1 MNEIP
6 EDFEQFLYWV
16 KETTEKRWAN
26 FSVSKKDGNWWN
38 HKHELFE
45 GAKWINQLDDSEIDA
60 LEIKWNIK
68 FSKNHR
74 SFLKILHTVDK
85 YEAQEDTETGEIYV
99 EDLPLFHDWRNEKM
113 IAERFDFPFNLINED
128 FFDERSKC
136 WLKSWGPKPD
146 DAVEC
151 LKIIASWRKKM
162 PVAIPINSHRYQV
175 VSKGGQDGHILSTY
189 GFDTLLYNL
198 DLKQHLLHELRW
210 DLGLDEREYD
220 DNEEDSK
227 PAPFM
232 ISKAINEL
240 NGEKEDDESEH
251 LDKGEEEYT
260 IWLAERRKAYEP
272 IPYWEELILYYSSG
286 WDTIGLQFPYEKYGA
301 VTLIVKADSLEQKT
315 VL

>member
-1 MNEIP
+1 MNDIP

-38 HKHELFE
+38 HKHDLFE
-45 GAKWINQLDDSEIDA
+45 GAKWINQLDEAEIDD

-85 YEAQEDTETGEIYV
+85 HNAQEDDETGEIYI
-99 EDLPLFHDWRNEKM
+99 DNLPLFHDWRNEKM
-113 IAERFDFPFNLINED
+113 TAERFDFPFKLINED
-128 FFDERSKC
+128 VFDERSKC
-136 WLKSWGPKPD
+136 WLKSWGQKPGQ
-146 DAVEC
+146 ASEC

-162 PVAIPINSHRYQV
+162 PVVVPVNSNRYQA
-175 VSKGGQDGHILSTY
+175 VSEDGQDGHILSTY
-189 GFDTLLYNL
+189 GFDTLLYSL
-198 DLKQHLLHELRW
+198 DFKQHLLHELRW
-210 DLGLDEREYD
+210 DLGLDEREYEY
-220 DNEEDSK
+220 EEENSK

-232 ISKAINEL
+232 ISNAINEL
-240 NGEKEDDESEH
+240 EQDEKTDSDNFAEREN
-251 LDKGEEEYT
+251 EYAT
-260 IWLAERRKAYEP
+260 WLAERRKAYQP

-286 WDTIGLQFPYEKYGA
+286 WDTIGLQFPGERYGTIA
-301 VTLIVKADSLEQKT
+301 PIVRADSLEQKN